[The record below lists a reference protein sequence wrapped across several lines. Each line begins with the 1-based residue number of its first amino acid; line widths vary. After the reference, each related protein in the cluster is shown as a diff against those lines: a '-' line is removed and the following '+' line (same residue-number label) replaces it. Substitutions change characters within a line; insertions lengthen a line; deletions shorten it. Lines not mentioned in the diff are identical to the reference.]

1 MSINE
6 IMKVGTNGMTA
17 SEKQNEQERRIKVA
31 ERINAIGEKIARIDV
46 QLKILP
52 AEYGCCKIWKQK
64 KKEYQRQLR
73 KIKSEEG
80 NWLKEAAWFM
90 YC

>member
-6 IMKVGTNGMTA
+6 IMKIGTNGMNA
-17 SEKQNEQERRIKVA
+17 SEKQKEQERRVKVV

-52 AEYGCCKIWKQK
+52 AEYGACKIWKQRK
-64 KKEYQRQLR
+64 QEYLRQLR
-73 KIKSEEG
+73 KIKGEESV
-80 NWLKEAAWFM
+80 WLKDAAWFM
-90 YC
+90 YA